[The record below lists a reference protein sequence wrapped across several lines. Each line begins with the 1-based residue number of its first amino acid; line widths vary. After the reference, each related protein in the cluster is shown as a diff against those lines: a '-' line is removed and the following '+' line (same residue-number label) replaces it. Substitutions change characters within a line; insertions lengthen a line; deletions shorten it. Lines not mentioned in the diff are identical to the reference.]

1 MREENNKKLKDFLFQ
16 TVLMQRI
23 KSNIVKNKLLFLLSL
38 LKLSL
43 YSNFKMQ
50 FSTIDNEVT
59 FYQGK
64 QGKYYVIDGEK
75 YDIHFPLYWAT
86 CHNGTNPEYPE
97 DIAGPKSCLNCKEY
111 GSVNGVFVSYCLNCA
126 YYVFEETRE
135 GSDGTPESLQSL
147 SYLRDVPI
155 SEIGDVYQEEQ
166 SDDYCIEVIEEDWPE
181 AIDPNLVSVDDLY
194 RENDS
199 NDILDE
205 DDIYCDLYY
214 DNERREREMRFN
226 RKEYHNTPASLVF

>member
-1 MREENNKKLKDFLFQ
+1 
-16 TVLMQRI
+16 MQRI
-23 KSNIVKNKLLFLLSL
+23 KSNIVTIKLLFLLE
-38 LKLSL
+38 LSL
-43 YSNFKMQ
+43 KMQ
-50 FSTIDNEVT
+50 FSNIDNEVT

-86 CHNGTNPEYPE
+86 CHNGAYPE

-111 GSVNGVFVSYCLNCA
+111 GSVNGVFVAYCLNCA
-126 YYVFEETRE
+126 YHVFEETRE
-135 GSDGTPESLQSL
+135 GSDGTPESLQNL

-155 SEIGDVYQEEQ
+155 SEIGDVYKEDY
-166 SDDYCIEVIEEDWPE
+166 SDDYCIEVIEEDCEDWSE

-199 NDILDE
+199 NDCIDE

-214 DNERREREMRFN
+214 DNDRREREMRFN